1 MHYICVV
8 RCNSLLITLAV
19 ADDVLFRQAILLAK
33 QSTKLDG
40 LPVHLFEVG
49 IIRKPVLAD
58 FKTDMRIVGTAS
70 GMSSTVIPGKCLID
84 CYGAVSQPADKSM
97 GTDLSSPGMIGVP
110 MTAVLIFAKQAVI
123 GTDITLEIWVI
134 DTSRMNHD
142 AFDRDFPACLIA
154 CIFCQNEFV

>member
-70 GMSSTVIPGKCLID
+70 GMPSTVIPGKCLID
-84 CYGAVSQPADKSM
+84 CYGAVSLPIKAWAQTSLP
-97 GTDLSSPGMIGVP
+97 PG
-110 MTAVLIFAKQAVI
+110 
-123 GTDITLEIWVI
+123 
-134 DTSRMNHD
+134 
-142 AFDRDFPACLIA
+142 
-154 CIFCQNEFV
+154 